1 MTTNFEDDESMLAEY
16 PDILTPHEA
25 MEILGIGKNL
35 FYRLLQD
42 GTIPA
47 KRVGGKIWR
56 IAKKEIV
63 RYISED

>member
-1 MTTNFEDDESMLAEY
+1 MLEEY
-16 PDILTPHEA
+16 PDILTPQEA

-35 FYRLLQD
+35 FYRLLKD

-56 IAKKEIV
+56 ITKGDLLL
-63 RYISED
+63 YISTI

>member
-1 MTTNFEDDESMLAEY
+1 MDFEDNEGMLPEY
-16 PDILTPHEA
+16 PDILTPYEA

-56 IAKKEIV
+56 IAKKEIIQ
-63 RYISED
+63 YILEN